1 MSRPESSRLSS
12 LDPILRPS
20 SRRLRRPKLNVLSSG
35 LNANRAP
42 LEVDVEVVVVAAVE
56 AVPLST
62 KKSPRQHSGSSP
74 KELESELL
82 LRRNALLLLTSARVL

>member
-1 MSRPESSRLSS
+1 
-12 LDPILRPS
+12 
-20 SRRLRRPKLNVLSSG
+20 VLSSG
-35 LNANRAP
+35 LNANRVP